1 MTYKVFSG
9 PGVVHFIE
17 GDATVVSGQP
27 IQEEFTDETEAVARV
42 LELDENF
49 FPTWNREYTYQ
60 IGDRVKFGEFVYRAL
75 QENDARDFELPDL
88 LLNPDAEVA
97 TPRNRPARWLEVY
110 EPPIDYEE
118 ESLRGPIQRT
128 AQPCD

>member
-1 MTYKVFSG
+1 MTYKIFSG

-27 IQEEFTDETEAVARV
+27 NQEEFTDETESVARV

-49 FPTWNREYTYQ
+49 FPDWDREETYQ

-75 QENDARDFELPDL
+75 QQNDARSFELPDL
-88 LLNPDAEVA
+88 LLKPDAEVA
-97 TPRNRPARWLEVY
+97 TPTNRQARWLEVY
-110 EPPIDYEE
+110 EPPLNYEE
-118 ESLRGPIQRT
+118 QSFRRSIQRT
-128 AQPCD
+128 A